1 MPVAPYRKVKK
12 KLTNLG
18 RIWTSSR
25 HHPKNV
31 VCRPLDLTVIICWL
45 RHIIYRGSHHLK
57 FLQWWLRDYF
67 YSQQQRWLFVPVK
80 FASLQYLTHVIL
92 RLGKQHLSQ

>member
-1 MPVAPYRKVKK
+1 VKK

-25 HHPKNV
+25 SLLKYV
-31 VCRPLDLTVIICWL
+31 VCRPFDLTVTICWL
-45 RHIIYRGSHHLK
+45 RLIVYGGAGHLK
-57 FLQWWLRDYF
+57 FLQWWLRNYF

-80 FASLQYLTHVIL
+80 FASLQDFTHIIL
-92 RLGKQHLSQ
+92 RLGEQHLSQ